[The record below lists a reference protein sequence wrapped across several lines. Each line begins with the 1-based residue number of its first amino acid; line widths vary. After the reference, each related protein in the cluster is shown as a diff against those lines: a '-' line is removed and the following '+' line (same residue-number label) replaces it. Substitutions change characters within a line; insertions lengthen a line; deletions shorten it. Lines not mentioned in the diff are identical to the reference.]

1 MKLLTLLRSIL
12 FLAGYVVATVVWGTL
27 GILTGWLLPYRAR
40 FIYIIV
46 VWTSMVLFWLRIT
59 CGIRVRV
66 SGREHLPEEPCVV
79 LSRHESTW
87 ETLFL
92 QALLVP
98 QATVIKRE
106 LLNIPFFGWA
116 YRLLRPIAIDRSD
129 ARNALRG
136 LIREG
141 KQRLEDGAWVILFPE
156 GTRMAP
162 GEPGRFQRGGA
173 ALANAA
179 GRPVV
184 VIAHNAGRCWPARRL
199 LKFPGTID
207 VRISPPIETRGRG
220 TAEVNAE
227 AEAWL
232 QAALADLYQ
241 DRPKGD

>member
-1 MKLLTLLRSIL
+1 MKIIALLRSFL
-12 FLAGYVVATVVWGTL
+12 FLAGYVVATVVWGSL
-27 GILTGWLLPYRAR
+27 GVLTGWLLPYRAR
-40 FIYIIV
+40 FVYIIV
-46 VWTSMVLFWLRIT
+46 IWTGMVLFWLRLT
-59 CGIRVRV
+59 CGIRVQV
-66 SGREHLPEEPCVV
+66 TGREHLPTSPCVV

-92 QALLVP
+92 QAMFAP

-116 YRLLRPIAIDRSD
+116 YRLLRPIAIDRRD

-136 LIREG
+136 LIKDG
-141 KQRLEDGAWVILFPE
+141 KQRLADGAWVIMFPE

-162 GEPGRFQRGGA
+162 GEPGKFQRGGA

-179 GRPVV
+179 GCPVV
-184 VIAHNAGRCWPARRL
+184 VIAHDAGKYWPAR
-199 LKFPGTID
+199 KFIKRPGTIQ
-207 VRISPPIETRGRG
+207 VRISPPIATEGRG

-232 QAALADLYQ
+232 VENLQ
-241 DRPKGD
+241 DMYREEGK